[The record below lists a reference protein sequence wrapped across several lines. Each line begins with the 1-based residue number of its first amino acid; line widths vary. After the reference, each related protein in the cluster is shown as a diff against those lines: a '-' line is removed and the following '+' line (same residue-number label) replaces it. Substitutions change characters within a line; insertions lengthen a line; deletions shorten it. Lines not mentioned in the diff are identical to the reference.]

1 MIEVRILVPSWE
13 RGMARKGQKGT
24 MCMLETFCT
33 PLDYAYMSLYVL
45 KNSQAVC
52 LRFVYLLCVCCT
64 IMKSNFL
71 RM

>member
-33 PLDYAYMSLYVL
+33 PLEYAYMSLYVL
-45 KNSQAVC
+45 KNSQLYA
-52 LRFVYLLCVCCT
+52 
-64 IMKSNFL
+64 
-71 RM
+71 